1 MDVGIVSSRY
11 AKALY
16 RFAEE
21 NKEENQVYAE
31 MKQLDR
37 SFQAIEALSVALLSP
52 VLSDAQKCSLLQ
64 KAVGTDKNGVTATVV
79 RFIQLVVGRK
89 RADLMHFIANS
100 YISIYER
107 AKNLITGSLVVAQP
121 VSDEVA
127 GRVQALVAAR
137 TKNKVNFNIYT
148 DSAIGGGFILQYGD
162 NRMDASIRGQLERL
176 RRELK

>member
-1 MDVGIVSSRY
+1 MDIGIVSSRY

-21 NKEENQVYAE
+21 NREAAQVYAE

-37 SFQAIEALSVALLSP
+37 SFQTVEALSAALLSP
-52 VLSDAQKCSLLQ
+52 VLSDVQKCSLLQ
-64 KAVGTDKNGVTATVV
+64 NAAGTDKSEVTATVV
-79 RFIQLVVGRK
+79 RFIQLVVGHN
-89 RADLMHFIANS
+89 RADMMHFIANS

-121 VSDEVA
+121 ISDEVA

-137 TKNKVNFNIYT
+137 TKNKVNFNVYT
-148 DSAIGGGFILQYGD
+148 DPAIGGGFILQYGD
-162 NRMDASIRGQLERL
+162 NRMDASIRGQFERL